1 MNVVVAIAVLS
12 CGAIAFLLVL
22 LLRQLATPG
31 AVLPATAAWIDD
43 LSVERYRPML
53 RLLNGED
60 LVFMRSEPGYTPKI
74 AAQLRRQR
82 CQVFRGY
89 LRSLTSDF
97 NRVCMAIKVLMI
109 QSQHDRPDLAAVL
122 LRNQIMF
129 AVGVL
134 IVRFRLS
141 LYQWGVAGVEV
152 ASLVKIFD
160 IMRLELRSLVPAG
173 IDA

>member
-1 MNVVVAIAVLS
+1 MIAVVAATTLS
-12 CGAIAFLLVL
+12 CGAIGFLLVM

-31 AVLPATAAWIDD
+31 AVLPATAEWIDE

-82 CQVFRGY
+82 CQIFRGY

-122 LRNQIMF
+122 LRNQTMF
-129 AVGVL
+129 AAGVL
-134 IVRFRLS
+134 LVRFRLI
-141 LYQWGVAGVEV
+141 LYQWGVAGVGV
-152 ASLVKIFD
+152 ADLVKIFD
-160 IMRLELRSLVPAG
+160 TMRLELRSLVPAG
-173 IDA
+173 VDV

>member
-1 MNVVVAIAVLS
+1 MIVVAGITALS
-12 CGAIAFLLVL
+12 CAAIAFLLVL

-31 AVLPATAAWIDD
+31 AVLPATAEWIDE

-53 RLLNGED
+53 RLLDTED
-60 LVFMRSEPGYTPKI
+60 LKFMRSQPGYSPAT
-74 AAQLRRQR
+74 AAQIRRQR
-82 CQVFRGY
+82 CQIFRGY
-89 LRSLTSDF
+89 LRTLSSDF
-97 NRVCMAIKVLMI
+97 NRVCMAVKVLMI

-122 LRNQIMF
+122 LRNQMMF
-129 AVGVL
+129 AAGML
-134 IVRFRLS
+134 FVRFRVS

-160 IMRLELRSLVPAG
+160 TMRLELRSLVPAG